1 MNITK
6 KGQNFNR
13 TPECDTPMLLSWDI
27 DSCLYQLFRS
37 QPFLLLIKID
47 FPSLENEFIGHIF
60 FISFTYRYVV
70 FQIAGGLVR
79 TIRDPEFNVCI
90 PYSTCFVQSEFLF
103 YNLPFFDHLFL
114 LQIQCNI
121 DTCWTSKTG
130 SVAITMMTSSAET
143 AVIASACLK

>member
-1 MNITK
+1 MWYTNVTELGYCFMLVSTLSIPTVSSIN
-6 KGQNFNR
+6 QNWFSF
-13 TPECDTPMLLSWDI
+13 SWKWI
-27 DSCLYQLFRS
+27 YWAY
-37 QPFLLLIKID
+37 
-47 FPSLENEFIGHIF
+47 IF

-79 TIRDPEFNVCI
+79 TSRDPEFNVCI
-90 PYSTCFVQSEFLF
+90 PYSTGFVQSELLF

-130 SVAITMMTSSAET
+130 SVAITMMTSRAET